1 MTGEVCV
8 PNVVKGSKQEKM
20 VVVPYRP
27 GRRFA
32 LVTLLVLGAGAGA
45 VGGFMFGYTN
55 TLRIQ
60 QSEQATQQELSE
72 QLISIETE
80 NAELRRQVAILDRSS
95 VMDQLASEVVQE
107 TLLSLRGRVG
117 QLEQDVVYY
126 RQVVSAEIE
135 DTGLIISQLDIDATR
150 EANRYRYKLVLR
162 QQDADGDTFLT
173 GYVNVNLVG
182 SQGEEQQILSLRELS
197 AEQDELNIRLR
208 FKYFQNI
215 EGELVLPDNFVPDR
229 LQVAAVS
236 VEPVGKSINQD
247 FSWVVER

>member
-1 MTGEVCV
+1 M

-20 VVVPYRP
+20 VVVPHRP
-27 GRRFA
+27 GRRLL
-32 LVTLLVLGAGAGA
+32 LVTLLALGVGGSA
-45 VGGFMFGYTN
+45 VGGFIYGYAT
-55 TLRIQ
+55 TQRSQ
-60 QSEQATQQELSE
+60 QSEQATQQELSG
-72 QLISIETE
+72 QLLAAEAE

-95 VMDQLASEVVQE
+95 VMDQRATEEVQG
-107 TLLSLRGRVG
+107 TIRGLRERVA

-126 RQVVSAEIE
+126 RQVVSEETE

-150 EANRYRYKLVLR
+150 QSNRFRYKLVLR

-173 GYVNVNLVG
+173 GHVNVNLVG
-182 SQGEEQQILSLRELS
+182 SQGEEQQILALRDLS
-197 AEQDELNIRLR
+197 AEQDQLDIRLR

-229 LQVAAVS
+229 LQIAAVS
-236 VEPVGKSINQD
+236 DEPIEKSINQN